1 MPPTSP
7 VPPRRPQQHGDE
19 RVVAERVVRGMREM
33 TNETEAYV
41 AAAGREADMHRTD
54 LTGLA
59 QVMDGAHDPAGPMT
73 PGRLSSSMQLSAPA
87 TSAMLDRLERLGHV
101 ERRPHPT
108 DRRSVEVVATDHA
121 MEVGGRMFARIAAR
135 LGPVLASRSEEEL
148 AVIAS
153 FLEDAA
159 AATREARR
167 DIAEG

>member
-1 MPPTSP
+1 MPASSP
-7 VPPRRPQQHGDE
+7 VPSRRPPQHGDARE
-19 RVVAERVVRGMREM
+19 AAERVVRGMREM
-33 TNETEAYV
+33 VNQSEAYI
-41 AAAGREADMHRTD
+41 AAAGREAAMHRTD

-59 QVMDGAHDPAGPMT
+59 QVMDGEHDPAGPMT
-73 PGRLSSSMQLSAPA
+73 PGRLSASMQLSAPA

-101 ERRPHPT
+101 ERRPHPH

-121 MEVGGRMFARIAAR
+121 MQVGGQMFARVAAR
-135 LGPVLASRSEEEL
+135 MGPVLADRSEEEL

-159 AATREARR
+159 AATHEARR